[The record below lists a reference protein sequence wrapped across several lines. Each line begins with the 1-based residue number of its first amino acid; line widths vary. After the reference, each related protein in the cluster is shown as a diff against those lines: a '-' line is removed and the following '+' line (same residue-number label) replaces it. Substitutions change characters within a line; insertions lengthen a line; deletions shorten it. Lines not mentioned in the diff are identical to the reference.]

1 MPATVLKLSVV
12 ALVLVAALV
21 AAVSAQADPA
31 TTCVK
36 ATKVK
41 PPKPAK
47 PHYTGGYE
55 DKACAAASGKHEG
68 KYEKLAAFSES
79 EEQELKAL
87 LKYVNVE
94 ASGVAGEPTV
104 QFSGANVQIING
116 EGNTASAN
124 GEGNLVV
131 GYDEKPGTQTGS
143 HNLILGEEQTFTSFG
158 GILGGK
164 ENTISAPFAS
174 ASGGSKNTASGENA
188 SVSGGNGNTASANG
202 ASVTGGS
209 TNIASGPVASVSGG
223 NENSSDRLVVVGRR
237 RREEP
242 GRGAGILRIPDVGVR
257 RLQKTRPPATTHRS
271 PGAKKKK
278 RKTNS
283 KLSSRQP
290 TAAPAA
296 RPLAVGPPRCLES
309 RRLRLPGTGG
319 PRGISCSSCPP
330 LVAAARSRLPRMSS
344 GS

>member
-1 MPATVLKLSVV
+1 MTGTTAGRVTIATARMLSLLACIAV
-12 ALVLVAALV
+12 AALLVAAG
-21 AAVSAQADPA
+21 AQADPA

-47 PHYTGGYE
+47 PHYTGGWN
-55 DKACAAASGKHEG
+55 DKACTAVEGKHEG

-79 EEQELKAL
+79 EEAQLKAL
-87 LKYVNVE
+87 LKYVSVQP
-94 ASGVAGEPTV
+94 SGVDAKPTV
-104 QFSGANVQIING
+104 QFSGANVQIVNG
-116 EGNTASAN
+116 EGSTKTAN

-131 GYDEKPGTQTGS
+131 GYDEKPGAQTGS

-174 ASGGSKNTASGENA
+174 ATGGSKNTASGENA

-223 NENSSDRLVVVGRR
+223 NENSSTGSWSWVGGGER
-237 RREEP
+237 
-242 GRGAGILRIPDVGVR
+242 
-257 RLQKTRPPATTHRS
+257 
-271 PGAKKKK
+271 
-278 RKTNS
+278 N
-283 KLSSRQP
+283 
-290 TAAPAA
+290 
-296 RPLAVGPPRCLES
+296 LA
-309 RRLRLPGTGG
+309 GG
-319 PRGISCSSCPP
+319 PGFSEYLTSVFGGYKNKATGHHSSIAGGKEKEAKNEFEAV
-330 LVAAARSRLPRMSS
+330 L
-344 GS
+344 